1 LQTSAWQTP
10 REKEAAVIY
19 RLGDKRVVRH
29 GETFVAPNATLIGS
43 IIMHPGSSVW
53 FNVVARGDNDPI
65 TIGEDSN
72 VQDGSVLHT
81 DPGLPLTIGRGVTV
95 GHKVMLHGCTIDD
108 YALIGIN
115 AVILNR
121 ARIGKYCIIG
131 ANALITEGKEI
142 PEGSMVMGSPG
153 KVVRSLTAEER
164 QRLERSAK
172 GYVENARRYLRELQ
186 AE

>member
-1 LQTSAWQTP
+1 VQEEVP
-10 REKEAAVIY
+10 VIY

-43 IIMHPGSSVW
+43 VIMHERSSIW

-65 TIGEDSN
+65 TIGPDTN
-72 VQDGSVLHT
+72 IQDGSVLHT
-81 DPGLPLTIGRGVTV
+81 DMGVPLTIGRSVTV
-95 GHKVMLHGCTIDD
+95 GHKVMLHGCTVED

-131 ANALITEGKEI
+131 ANSLIAEGKEI
-142 PEGSMVMGSPG
+142 PEGSLVMGSPG
-153 KVVRSLTAEER
+153 KVVRQLNEQER
-164 QRLERSAK
+164 QRLELSAA
-172 GYVENARRYLRELQ
+172 GYVENARRYLRDLQ

>member
-1 LQTSAWQTP
+1 
-10 REKEAAVIY
+10 VIY
-19 RLGDKRVVRH
+19 RLGDKQVERH

-43 IIMHPGSSVW
+43 VIMHPGSSVW

-81 DPGLPLTIGRGVTV
+81 DPGVPLTIGRGVTV
-95 GHKVMLHGCTIDD
+95 GHKVMLHGCTIGD
-108 YALIGIN
+108 YSLIGIN

-121 ARIGKYCIIG
+121 AKIGRFCIIG

-142 PEGSMVMGSPG
+142 PDGSMVMGSPG
-153 KVVRSLTAEER
+153 KVVRQLTEEER
-164 QRLERSAK
+164 KRLELSAQ
-172 GYVENARRYLRELQ
+172 GYVDNARRYLRDLH